1 MTKSLEQRI
10 AGFLLKRLDRLQR
23 LDLLEAASC
32 AGLLDQQPLV
42 PGEPEDGTKW
52 IATGAAVSVP
62 ADRRQFQKLL
72 AAGYGS
78 VVATRK
84 QRAGYDQFSD
94 DEYASHAPAET
105 HSHWNAATTVS
116 SRPTDN
122 SAVLHALIKQASPP
136 VPAAIAVALLV
147 ARGLAKTFLTLA
159 DLIDLFRSPA
169 PSLLVRAPVGGFE
182 RHAGELLDEGCL
194 LPFWCKNVDI
204 FDRMPLTPDRS
215 HRRAGKR
222 RRHVHTASGRG
233 VQGALNERGLQKIE
247 AALRGSNSPF
257 VIIDETSASAQLPLL
272 ALADAVIECGA
283 LDHDLMARVISLA
296 LDMPVEEVSA
306 AIEQLDVSTLALD
319 DLNLAIKPGRSLD
332 ASVNALAYLAAH
344 RRKDVEDGNTE
355 TEGKPKKNTRD
366 KKPAADA
373 QSVTDVTVIQPV
385 APTDTDTDRHSVPLV
400 ETLAGYGQA
409 KAWALD
415 LRTDLALWR
424 HGEIPWGDLS
434 SKLLL
439 SGPPGTGKTLF
450 ATALCNSLQLPM
462 IATSVADWLEPGYL
476 GDVLKVMTDVFKAAE
491 KHAPCIL
498 FIDEL
503 DNIGSRNKSAGS
515 RHDDYWIS
523 LVNRLL
529 VLLDGS
535 LKTQG
540 VVVIGAT
547 NRPEAIDPALLRS
560 GRLET
565 HILIELPDVS
575 TLAEILKHHLSSDLV
590 SVLSTRPHYDPAPD
604 TAGTS
609 DPNLIWPTDEGSPSS
624 FEVIEQISKGE
635 RA

>member
-10 AGFLLKRLDRLQR
+10 AGFLLKRLNRLQR

-42 PGEPEDGTKW
+42 PGEPEEGTRW
-52 IATGAAVSVP
+52 IATGADASGP
-62 ADRRQFQKLL
+62 AERRQFEKLL

-78 VVATRK
+78 VVESRK
-84 QRAGYDQFSD
+84 RRAFHDQFSD
-94 DEYASHAPAET
+94 DEDSNNAPAET
-105 HSHWNAATTVS
+105 HPAWSATTTVS

-136 VPAAIAVALLV
+136 APAAVAVALLV
-147 ARGLAKTFLTLA
+147 ARGLAKTFPTLGN
-159 DLIDLFRSPA
+159 LIDLLRSPL
-169 PSLLVRAPVGGFE
+169 PSLLIRASVGGFE
-182 RHAGELLDEGCL
+182 RHAGEMLDEGCL

-204 FDRMPLTPDRS
+204 FDRMPLTPVRS

-233 VQGALNERGLQKIE
+233 LQGALNERGLQKIE
-247 AALRGSNSPF
+247 AALRGSASPF
-257 VIIDETSASAQLPLL
+257 VIIDETSASAELPVL
-272 ALADAVIECGA
+272 AIADAVIECGA
-283 LDHDLMARVISLA
+283 LDHDLMARFISLA
-296 LDMPVEEVSA
+296 LVMPVEEVSA
-306 AIEQLDVSTLALD
+306 AIEQLDVSNLALD
-319 DLNLAIKPGRSLD
+319 DLNLSIKPGRSLD
-332 ASVNALAYLAAH
+332 ASINALAHLAAH
-344 RRKDVEDGNTE
+344 RRKDAEDGDGE
-355 TEGKPKKNTRD
+355 KEGNPKKHTRD
-366 KKPAADA
+366 KKPVANA

-385 APTDTDTDRHSVPLV
+385 APGNTDTDRKSVPLV
-400 ETLAGYGQA
+400 ETLAGYGKA

-415 LRTDLALWR
+415 LKIDLALWR
-424 HGEIPWGDLS
+424 DGAIPWGDLS

-476 GDVLKVMTDVFKAAE
+476 GDVLKVMADVFKAAE

-503 DNIGSRNKSAGS
+503 DNIGSRNKSAAG

-565 HILIELPDVS
+565 HIPIELPDVS
-575 TLAEILKHHLSSDLV
+575 TLVEILKHHLGPDLPT
-590 SVLSTRPHYDPAPD
+590 VLNTRPRCDQASD
-604 TAGTS
+604 KAGTS
-609 DPNLIWPTDEGSPSS
+609 APNLIWPTDEGSPDG
-624 FEVIEQISKGE
+624 FDIIEHLIKGE